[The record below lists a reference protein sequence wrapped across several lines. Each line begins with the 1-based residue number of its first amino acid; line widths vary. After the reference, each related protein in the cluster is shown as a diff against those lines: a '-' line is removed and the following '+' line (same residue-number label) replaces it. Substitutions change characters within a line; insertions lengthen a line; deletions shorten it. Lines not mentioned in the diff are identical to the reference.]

1 MNYFSILAIYRF
13 EMGRTFR
20 SPLQSIASPVVS
32 TILYLIVFGAAIGGR
47 VDSIDGVPYD
57 LYIIPGLI
65 MLTVMTQSVSN
76 ASFGI
81 YFPKYLGTIYEPL
94 SAPISHWEIILG
106 YVGAATTKSLLLGII
121 VFGVAYTVVDIKLF
135 SPVTMVAFLVMTAFG
150 FSLLG
155 FIVGIWAKNFEQLSL
170 VPLLILNPLIFLG
183 GSFYSIEMLPSDFGV
198 LTMFNPMLYLISGF
212 KWTFF
217 GNSDVSVLVSLLAIM
232 IFCISL
238 LVLARWIFITGY
250 KLRP

>member
-47 VDSIDGVPYD
+47 VDSIGGVSYD

-94 SAPISHWEIILG
+94 SAPISHWEIIMG

-121 VFGVAYTVVDIKLF
+121 VFGVAYTVVDIELF
-135 SPVTMVAFLVMTAFG
+135 APVTMAVFLVLTAFG

-183 GSFYSIEMLPSDFGV
+183 GSFYSIEMLPSHFGA

-217 GNSDVSVLVSLLAIM
+217 
-232 IFCISL
+232 
-238 LVLARWIFITGY
+238 
-250 KLRP
+250 

>member
-1 MNYFSILAIYRF
+1 
-13 EMGRTFR
+13 
-20 SPLQSIASPVVS
+20 
-32 TILYLIVFGAAIGGR
+32 
-47 VDSIDGVPYD
+47 
-57 LYIIPGLI
+57 
-65 MLTVMTQSVSN
+65 LTVMTQSVSN

-121 VFGVAYTVVDIKLF
+121 VFGVAYTVVDIELF

>member
-1 MNYFSILAIYRF
+1 VNYFSILAIYRF

-47 VDSIDGVPYD
+47 VDSIDGVSYD

-94 SAPISHWEIILG
+94 SAPISHWEIIMG
-106 YVGAATTKSLLLGII
+106 YVGAATTKSLLLGMI
-121 VFGVAYTVVDIKLF
+121 VFGVAYTVVDIELF
-135 SPVTMVAFLVMTAFG
+135 SPVTMAVFLVLTAFG

-183 GSFYSIEMLPSDFGV
+183 GSFYSIDMLPSHFGA

-217 GNSDVSVLVSLLAIM
+217 GNSDVSVFISLAAIMVFCTSLLM
-232 IFCISL
+232 
-238 LVLARWIFITGY
+238 LARWIFITGY

>member
-1 MNYFSILAIYRF
+1 
-13 EMGRTFR
+13 
-20 SPLQSIASPVVS
+20 
-32 TILYLIVFGAAIGGR
+32 
-47 VDSIDGVPYD
+47 
-57 LYIIPGLI
+57 

-94 SAPISHWEIILG
+94 SAPISHWEIIMG

-121 VFGVAYTVVDIKLF
+121 VFGVAYTVVDIELF
-135 SPVTMVAFLVMTAFG
+135 APVTMAVFLVLTAFG

-183 GSFYSIEMLPSDFGV
+183 GSFYSIEMLPSHFGA

-217 GNSDVSVLVSLLAIM
+217 GNSDVSVFISLAAIIVFCTSLLM
-232 IFCISL
+232 
-238 LVLARWIFITGY
+238 LARWIFITGY